1 MRLDQLSKKVLITG
15 IDSFTGIHLSKYL
28 QMARYDVY
36 GTSYLNESEKTYKCD
51 ITKKED
57 IKTVLKAVDPDYV
70 IHLSGIS
77 YAAFEDS
84 TEFYKVNTIGTI
96 NILDAIL
103 EMNLNPSKILIAS
116 SATVYGNQGLEVLDE
131 SLCPTPVN
139 HYGASKYAMESMV
152 KNYFNKLNIIVTR
165 PFNYTGMGQA
175 EHFLIPKIVKHFKD
189 AKKEIELGNLHVSR
203 EFNDITFVCEI
214 YSRFLNSTCKSEI
227 VNICS
232 DRGVKLLDIIDKMN
246 LIAGYAIEV
255 KVNPAFVRKDEI
267 KTLTGS
273 SKKLFGLIGKV
284 KQKTLDNTLRDM
296 FENCNNS

>member
-57 IKTVLKAVDPDYV
+57 IKTVLKAVNPDYI

>member
-1 MRLDQLSKKVLITG
+1 MSLDQLFKKVLITG

-36 GTSYLNESEKTYKCD
+36 GTSFLKESEKTYKCD

-57 IKTVLKAVDPDYV
+57 IKTVLKAVNPDFI

-152 KNYFNKLNIIVTR
+152 KNYFSKLNIIVTR
-165 PFNYTGMGQA
+165 PFNYTGIGQA
-175 EHFLIPKIVKHFKD
+175 EHFLIPKIVKHFKE

-203 EFNDITFVCEI
+203 EFNDINFVCEI

-246 LIAGYAIEV
+246 LIAGYEIEV

-273 SKKLFGLIGKV
+273 SKKLFELIGEV